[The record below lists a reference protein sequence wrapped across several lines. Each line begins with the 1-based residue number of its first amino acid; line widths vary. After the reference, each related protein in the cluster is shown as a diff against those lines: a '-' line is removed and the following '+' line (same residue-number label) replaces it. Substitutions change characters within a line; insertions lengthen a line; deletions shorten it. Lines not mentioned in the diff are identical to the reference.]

1 MTKKE
6 AKERI
11 EKLKKAIEHY
21 RYLYHVL
28 DKEEISPS
36 ALDSLKKE
44 LFDLEQKFP
53 EFITPDSPTQRV
65 GGKPLDKFE
74 KVRHPTPM
82 LSLNDA
88 FSEEDL
94 KDWFERNA
102 KLLDKEDLT
111 KIDYYCEPKLD
122 GLAIEL
128 IYKDGIFS
136 IGSTRGDGI
145 IGEDVTQNL
154 KTIESL
160 PLRLR
165 GLEEVCKDL
174 EKEGEKEL
182 AKEIRKRG
190 LKGEIVV
197 RGEAIITKK
206 NFEIVNKE
214 QEALGLP
221 TFANPR
227 NLAAGSIR
235 QLDPKI
241 TAKRRLDISVYE
253 LISDLGQKTHF
264 QKHKILHALGFKT
277 NNKYSRYCKTLEEVI
292 EFREYW
298 LKNREKLPYEID
310 GIVVQINDNE
320 IFNKLGVVGKAPRGA
335 IAFKFPLKQATTKLI
350 DVQFQVGRTGSITPV
365 AILEPVEVGGVTITR
380 ATLHNEDEIKRLGV
394 KIGDTVIVGRAGDVI
409 PDIVKVLPEL
419 RTGKEKEIVFPKKC
433 PICNTKLEKEE
444 GEVVWR
450 CPNPECPGRK
460 REFFYHFVS
469 KGAFDIRGLGP
480 KIIDRLLDEGLIQD
494 PADLF
499 ELKEGDLL
507 PLERFAEKSA
517 KNLISAIQSRK
528 KIDLARFIFALG
540 IRNVGEQTA
549 RDLANHFLSLENL
562 QKASLEEL
570 QKVKEIGPVVAKS
583 IFEYFRDKRN
593 LKFIGKL
600 KKCGVEIESPAKS
613 LKSTKLKGLIFVFTG
628 TLKSMTREE
637 AKKKV
642 LELGGGVSDSVS
654 RKVSFL
660 VLGEG
665 PGSKLEKAKKLGIK
679 ILSEEEFLKMIS

>member
-174 EKEGEKEL
+174 EKEGEEEL